1 MRRTRVVKI
10 GGLKIGGSNPP
21 LIQSMTKCPTQ
32 NITEVLRQ
40 IRAIKKAGGHIVRIA
55 VRNANDAA
63 ALKEVR
69 KRTRVPLVADIHFD
83 PELARLAVNAGVDK
97 IRFNPGNISKPDRV
111 LEIIKYTRH
120 AKIPVRI
127 GVNVGSLP
135 EDWRNRWKRSRDAS
149 SRGRILANFALK
161 WVHFCETHNF
171 TNLVISAKSSNAI
184 ETISAYRLLRSRTR
198 CPLHLGV
205 TEAGPDLRGAT
216 KSAIGIGTLLAEGIG
231 DTIRVSL
238 SGPPEDE
245 VKVARYILQS
255 VGLEKSG
262 IELISCPTCG
272 RAQINILPLVEKFE
286 RQIERRGIEK
296 KTKKLIKVAIMGCE
310 VNGPGEA
317 RSADIGIAGGK
328 DKFVLFKKGKIVGTV
343 DPRRAV
349 QRLLAEITRI

>member
-1 MRRTRVVKI
+1 
-10 GGLKIGGSNPP
+10 
-21 LIQSMTKCPTQ
+21 MTKCPTQ
-32 NITEVLRQ
+32 NIAEVLRQ
-40 IRAIKKAGGHIVRIA
+40 IRAIKRAGGHIVRIA
-55 VRNANDAA
+55 VRDAA
-63 ALKEVR
+63 DASALKEIR
-69 KRTRVPLVADIHFD
+69 KRTRMPLVADIHFD
-83 PELARLAVNAGVDK
+83 PELARLAINAGVDK
-97 IRFNPGNISKPDRV
+97 IRFNPGNINKQDKV
-111 LEIIKYTRH
+111 LGIIKYARH

-135 EDWRNRWKRSRDAS
+135 KDCHNKWKHSRDAA

-161 WVHFCETHNF
+161 WVRFCETHNF
-171 TNLVISAKSSNAI
+171 TNLVISVKSSNAI
-184 ETISAYRLLRSRTR
+184 ETISAYRLLHSRTR

-205 TEAGPDLRGAT
+205 TEAGPGLRGAT
-216 KSAIGIGTLLAEGIG
+216 KSAIGIGALLAEGIG

-245 VKVARYILQS
+245 IKVARYILQS
-255 VGLEKSG
+255 VGLERSG

-272 RAQINILPLVEKFE
+272 RAQIDILPIVEKFE
-286 RQIERRGIEK
+286 REIERHKIEE

-349 QRLLAEITRI
+349 SRLLAEVSRL

>member
-1 MRRTRVVKI
+1 
-10 GGLKIGGSNPP
+10 
-21 LIQSMTKCPTQ
+21 MTKCPTQ
-32 NITEVLRQ
+32 NVTEVLRQ

-63 ALKEVR
+63 ALKEIR
-69 KRTRVPLVADIHFD
+69 KRTRIPLVADIHFD
-83 PELARLAVNAGVDK
+83 PQLARLAINAGVDK
-97 IRFNPGNISKPDRV
+97 IRFNPGNINKPDKV
-111 LEIIKYTRH
+111 LEIIKYARH

-135 EDWRNRWKRSRDAS
+135 VAWHNKWKHSRDAVC
-149 SRGRILANFALK
+149 RGRILANFALK
-161 WVHFCETHNF
+161 WVRFCETHNF
-171 TNLVISAKSSNAI
+171 TDLVVSVKSSNVI
-184 ETISAYRLLRSRTR
+184 ETISAYRSLRSRTC

-205 TEAGPDLRGAT
+205 TEAGPGLRSAT

-245 VKVARYILQS
+245 IKVARYILQS

-262 IELISCPTCG
+262 IELISCPVCG
-272 RAQINILPLVEKFE
+272 RAQVEILPLVEKFE
-286 RQIERRGIEK
+286 REIERRGIEK

-328 DKFVLFKKGKIVGTV
+328 DKFVLFKKGEIVGTV
-343 DPRRAV
+343 DPSRAV
-349 QRLLAEITRI
+349 WRLLTEISRL